1 MAKPTAVK
9 TTHLATLSCLL
20 LLVFIA
26 SSLVPFKL
34 IDDSTP
40 SKQLGAGNRS
50 NITEIHRFLRLED
63 HLTVI
68 DRKHNFAF
76 ALRSGTYPDTHPSQ
90 PYYVMS
96 NEAGEYLQTIED
108 GHPDHPL
115 SRLLDFREP
124 RDAEREAVFFFVVP
138 KVWQMALFRLF
149 TPTILIKFVFFVPG
163 EWRSD
168 KGCYLKVLRTS

>member
-1 MAKPTAVK
+1 MAKPTAAK
-9 TTHLATLSCLL
+9 TTHLATLSFLL

-26 SSLVPFKL
+26 ASLVPLKL
-34 IDDSTP
+34 IDDST
-40 SKQLGAGNRS
+40 KQLPVPVHAKDRS
-50 NITEIHRFLRLED
+50 NITVHRFLRLEE
-63 HLTVI
+63 HLKVL

-76 ALRSGTYPDTHPSQ
+76 VLQSGTYPATHPSQ

-96 NEAGEYLQTIED
+96 NEAGDHLQTIED

-138 KVWQMALFRLF
+138 KV
-149 TPTILIKFVFFVPG
+149 
-163 EWRSD
+163 
-168 KGCYLKVLRTS
+168 